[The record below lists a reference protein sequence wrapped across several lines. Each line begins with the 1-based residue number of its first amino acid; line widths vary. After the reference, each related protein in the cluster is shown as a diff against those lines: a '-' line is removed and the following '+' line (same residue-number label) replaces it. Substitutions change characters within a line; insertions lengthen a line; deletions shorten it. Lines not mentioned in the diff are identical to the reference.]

1 VREALVSLALVA
13 ASYAAARLLSYALG
27 LVIGKSVRQ
36 GVDARLLSALKHP
49 VTYALFLVG
58 AWLAVHRLP
67 GPDWVI
73 LRIDAVLFVFGVLI
87 LTLALARSWAI
98 VLDWSVSR
106 RPPPEGVSALGR
118 EFGPLFK
125 RLGHVFIGLV
135 ALSIVLQRFGVN
147 PASLVV
153 SLGVGSLAVGLAA
166 QDTLSNMFAGFTLML
181 DRPFR
186 AGDRIRLA
194 TGETGDVET
203 IGMRA
208 TLIRTL
214 DETLLIVPN
223 SVLVKERVVNLSRPS
238 RSVTSR
244 VEVGVAYGSDLAR
257 VKDVLTRAARESPRV
272 DSSRQPV
279 VLVTKFGDFAVNFVV
294 IFWALDYMEQGQA
307 LSDVHEAIYR
317 RLVEEGI
324 EIPFPTRRI
333 LQEPGAPAAAAE
345 G

>member
-1 VREALVSLALVA
+1 MREALVSLALVA
-13 ASYAAARLLSYALG
+13 ASYAVARVASYVLG
-27 LVIGKSVRQ
+27 RVIEKSTRH
-36 GVDARLLSALKHP
+36 GVDARLLSALRQP
-49 VTYALFLVG
+49 VTYALFLMGV
-58 AWLAVHRLP
+58 WLAAHRLP
-67 GPDWVI
+67 ARDWV
-73 LRIDAVLFVFGVLI
+73 LDRVDTGLFVLGVVL
-87 LTLALARSWAI
+87 LALALARSYSI
-98 VLDWSVSR
+98 VLDWTVSR
-106 RPPPEGVSALGR
+106 RPADSVAALGR
-118 EFGPLFK
+118 EFGPLFH
-125 RLGHVFIGLV
+125 RLGHVFLALV
-135 ALSIVLQRFGVN
+135 ALSIVLHRFGVN

-208 TLIRTL
+208 TLIRTA

-223 SVLVKERVVNLSRPS
+223 SLLVKERVVNLSRPD
-238 RSVTSR
+238 RSITSR

-257 VKDVLTRAARESPRV
+257 VKRALREAARESPRV
-272 DSSRQPV
+272 DSAREPV
-279 VLVTKFGDFAVNFVV
+279 VLVTRFGEFAVNFVV
-294 IFWALDYMEQGQA
+294 IFWALDYMEQGLA
-307 LSDVHEAIYR
+307 LSEVHEAIYR
-317 RLVEEGI
+317 RLGQEGI

-333 LQEPGAPAAAAE
+333 LQQPGATAAAVE

>member
-1 VREALVSLALVA
+1 
-13 ASYAAARLLSYALG
+13 
-27 LVIGKSVRQ
+27 
-36 GVDARLLSALKHP
+36 
-49 VTYALFLVG
+49 
-58 AWLAVHRLP
+58 
-67 GPDWVI
+67 
-73 LRIDAVLFVFGVLI
+73 
-87 LTLALARSWAI
+87 
-98 VLDWSVSR
+98 
-106 RPPPEGVSALGR
+106 
-118 EFGPLFK
+118 
-125 RLGHVFIGLV
+125 
-135 ALSIVLQRFGVN
+135 
-147 PASLVV
+147 
-153 SLGVGSLAVGLAA
+153 
-166 QDTLSNMFAGFTLML
+166 MFAGFTLML